1 MSAIKRLSKLLLTK
15 KDFSSAFIYLN
26 TAIKL
31 DNSEVDLWQMLSLY
45 YLNNGDNAKYYEC
58 VLKEMENSKHHV
70 NSFLF
75 SLLPKV
81 II

>member
-1 MSAIKRLSKLLLTK
+1 MIALKRLSKLLLTK
-15 KDFSSAFIYLN
+15 KDYSSAFIFLN

-31 DNSEVDLWQMLSLY
+31 DNSEADLWQMLSLY
-45 YLNNGDNAKYYEC
+45 YLSNGDNAKYYEC
-58 VLKEMENSKHHV
+58 ILKEMENSKNHA